1 MSDCRYISPVIGG
14 ENCSVKLSE
23 RQHSTIINGALE
35 EIMKSKYKHVDEH
48 LCLRPFPQIGL
59 GSLPFDE
66 MKRKYR
72 EDMIQQAGIVVFI
85 FGNRQDKQD
94 KSKIILA
101 DGMIEEFEIAK
112 EQGKIIIPVG
122 STGGASAKIYDEVK
136 SNIKEYPYL
145 EEYLKELG
153 DETTNSDKLIS
164 LISKII
170 SDQQIL

>member
-1 MSDCRYISPVIGG
+1 
-14 ENCSVKLSE
+14 
-23 RQHSTIINGALE
+23 
-35 EIMKSKYKHVDEH
+35 
-48 LCLRPFPQIGL
+48 
-59 GSLPFDE
+59 
-66 MKRKYR
+66 
-72 EDMIQQAGIVVFI
+72 VFI